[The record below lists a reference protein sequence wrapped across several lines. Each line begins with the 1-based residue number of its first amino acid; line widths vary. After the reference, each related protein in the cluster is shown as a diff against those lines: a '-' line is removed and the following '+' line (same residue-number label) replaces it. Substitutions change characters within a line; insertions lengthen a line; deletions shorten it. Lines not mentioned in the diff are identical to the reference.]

1 MKLWS
6 KRRRYSDPG
15 EEDKAER
22 PSEAEPPDIV
32 PPDPD
37 KIRHDERKGRFPHV
51 FAVSSDIFSRFQ
63 LRASALSLC
72 VHTPRGLFVVR
83 VILLNQNE
91 TIGIIQIRR
100 RTWTPKRSQSHGAAS
115 DSNTTRVRTP
125 SLFRALLNRII
136 TSPSTRCSSSCAM
149 ILAKAAMTNKLTA

>member
-22 PSEAEPPDIV
+22 PSEAEPPDV
-32 PPDPD
+32 LPPDPN
-37 KIRHDERKGRFPHV
+37 KIRLHERKGRFTHV

-83 VILLNQNE
+83 VSLLNQNE
-91 TIGIIQIRR
+91 TIWIIQSRR
-100 RTWTPKRSQSHGAAS
+100 RTCPPKGSQSHGAPG
-115 DSNTTRVRTP
+115 DS
-125 SLFRALLNRII
+125 
-136 TSPSTRCSSSCAM
+136 
-149 ILAKAAMTNKLTA
+149 